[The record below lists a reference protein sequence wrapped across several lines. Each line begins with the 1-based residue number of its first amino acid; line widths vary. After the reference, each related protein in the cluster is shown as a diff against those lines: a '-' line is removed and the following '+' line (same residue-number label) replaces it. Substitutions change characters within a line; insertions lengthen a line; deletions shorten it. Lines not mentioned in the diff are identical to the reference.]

1 MPLQTLWKSAAT
13 AAATLALAALATPAQ
28 AQQMYKCAQPDGKTA
43 FQDQPCHMSG
53 STGGTVSVKVTPPSS
68 DAPPPGAAPQPPQRQ
83 RSTSPYA
90 GTQTTADAQNAQKQR
105 QQQQQQQQQ
114 QDEFQRSARCN
125 NARSNLGALKAQ
137 RPVFQYDNKGE
148 KQYLDDSKRQSE
160 MAAAQRGVAENC
172 R

>member
-1 MPLQTLWKSAAT
+1 MPQPLTPWKSAAIGV
-13 AAATLALAALATPAQ
+13 ALSITALATPAQ

-53 STGGTVSVKVTPPSS
+53 STGGSVNVKVTPPSS
-68 DAPPPGAAPQPPQRQ
+68 DAPPPGAPQQQQQRQ

-90 GTQTTADAQNAQKQR
+90 GTQTADAQNALAAQKQR
-105 QQQQQQQQQ
+105 QQQQ
-114 QDEFQRSARCN
+114 DEFQRNARCN
-125 NARSNLGALKAQ
+125 NARSNLGALKAA
-137 RPVFQYDNKGE
+137 RPVYQYDNKGE
-148 KQYLDDSKRQSE
+148 KQYLDDNKRQSE

>member
-1 MPLQTLWKSAAT
+1 MPKPLITIAAAVAALALT
-13 AAATLALAALATPAQ
+13 AAASPAW
-28 AQQMYKCAQPDGKTA
+28 AQTYKCTQPDGKTA

-53 STGGTVSVKVTPPSS
+53 STGGSVNIKVTPPSS
-68 DAPPPGAAPQPPQRQ
+68 DPLPPSAPAARQ
-83 RSTSPYA
+83 RSPYA
-90 GTQTTADAQNAQKQR
+90 GSTGAGTGMQTADAQAAQQAR
-105 QQQQQQQQQ
+105 QQAEAQN
-114 QDEFQRSARCN
+114 RSARCN
-125 NARSNLGALKAQ
+125 SARSNLGALKAQ